1 MTAQPAPTST
11 AAPGGAA
18 EARPVAEVDL
28 AIGGMTCASCVA
40 RVEKRLNRVEGVT
53 ATVNLPLETAHVVLA
68 TDVTDADLVEAV
80 EKAGYTA
87 RVTTRRAAATADRGT
102 PPADQGETTA
112 EAAARP

>member
-40 RVEKRLNRVEGVT
+40 RVETVT
-53 ATVNLPLETAHVVLA
+53 GAQI
-68 TDVTDADLVEAV
+68 VTLRGL
-80 EKAGYTA
+80 GYMLTY
-87 RVTTRRAAATADRGT
+87 VAA
-102 PPADQGETTA
+102 
-112 EAAARP
+112 